1 MLLILLTSKDQET
14 SSAGAV
20 LGNTSGVFEGDF
32 IVSIWEK
39 NEETGYCVMV
49 ALPLLGTYP
58 KKSKPAYH
66 RDIYISRFTT
76 VGVPVEPE
84 PAKLP
89 STDDWVKTIRCVQT
103 MESFLPSHKE
113 QNYVT

>member
-1 MLLILLTSKDQET
+1 MLLILLTSKDQAT

-39 NEETGYCVMV
+39 NEETGYHVMQ

-58 KKSKPAYH
+58 KESKSAYH
-66 RDIYISRFTT
+66 RDIYVPRFTT
-76 VGVPVEPE
+76 VGITVDPE
-84 PAKLP
+84 PAKLS

-103 MESFLPSHKE
+103 MESFLLSHKE